1 MSESHDTEASLFDRV
16 QAARNQVGTLMARRR
31 EKDEAR
37 HFELRGQQLK
47 APSESLRASAY
58 REVILKAARIR
69 VQGIDTEALER
80 WRARLQ
86 NLLVAFEETPTSI
99 LDPVPGDD
107 ARKILFEPLAQFSA
121 QIQTALQTSWK
132 SWVLEQQPSIS
143 IELLEV
149 LAEVPALATQVAEIR
164 NMWAKLRQVAGE
176 LPGSEDEI
184 SSTKATADRLVTL
197 WESLAGG
204 GIPSEVVTFLRS
216 AGQRN
221 GAAFA
226 LLTTEVA
233 DWLRN
238 HDLLDTLRIR
248 LS

>member
-1 MSESHDTEASLFDRV
+1 
-16 QAARNQVGTLMARRR
+16 MARRL
-31 EKDEAR
+31 EKDEAK
-37 HFELRGQQLK
+37 HFELRGQQLR
-47 APSESLRASAY
+47 APSESLRTSAN
-58 REVILKAARIR
+58 RGAILKAARIQL
-69 VQGIDTEALER
+69 QGIDAEVLRR
-80 WRARLQ
+80 WRTRLQ
-86 NLLVAFEETPTSI
+86 DLLVAFEEVPTSI

-107 ARKILFEPLAQFSA
+107 ARKILFEPLAQFSTG
-121 QIQTALQTSWK
+121 IQNSLQASWK
-132 SWVLEQQPSIS
+132 SWVLEQEPSIS
-143 IELLEV
+143 VELLDV
-149 LAEVPALATQVAEIR
+149 LAAVPSLATQVAEIR
-164 NMWAKLRQVAGE
+164 NTWARLQQAAGS

-184 SSTKATADRLVTL
+184 TSTKSTANCLITL
-197 WESLAGG
+197 WESLSGG

-226 LLTTEVA
+226 LLTTDVA